1 MANRNETIDL
11 TRVGG
16 FKRRPKVSI
25 TAENTSK
32 KMSSVPNFLG
42 VVPFQLGQDTIN
54 ACYFKDAIKEEG
66 DYYCDLGMLMLP
78 NNFRYVDYRI
88 EVANGDTYSVV
99 IDVDG
104 INKTNRKANLFAPM
118 LLNLNKVAEDDN
130 FFHHCANSS
139 LSKLGSPES
148 WTNEGCIPDNSIS
161 AITSVG
167 EIANSFK
174 VMESEGPLTL
184 EDKPFILF
192 YYESKNNLRTKQT
205 LGDLDTLPVIEG
217 EDPDKTYKY
226 YLMLLQMSE
235 KNFVYYAID
244 AEGMNDYKD
253 GQLNCQDLL
262 NDWVT
267 TKYTANV
274 KGIGVDHRLYYNDD
288 LMVFITSSVHLV
300 E

>member
-1 MANRNETIDL
+1 M
-11 TRVGG
+11 
-16 FKRRPKVSI
+16 
-25 TAENTSK
+25 
-32 KMSSVPNFLG
+32 
-42 VVPFQLGQDTIN
+42 
-54 ACYFKDAIKEEG
+54 
-66 DYYCDLGMLMLP
+66 
-78 NNFRYVDYRI
+78 
-88 EVANGDTYSVV
+88 
-99 IDVDG
+99 
-104 INKTNRKANLFAPM
+104 
-118 LLNLNKVAEDDN
+118 
-130 FFHHCANSS
+130 
-139 LSKLGSPES
+139 
-148 WTNEGCIPDNSIS
+148 
-161 AITSVG
+161 
-167 EIANSFK
+167 
-174 VMESEGPLTL
+174 
-184 EDKPFILF
+184 
-192 YYESKNNLRTKQT
+192 
-205 LGDLDTLPVIEG
+205 GDLDTLPVIEG